1 MPKKKVAV
9 KYTSRDFISIKRDL
23 VEYAKRYYPETYRD
37 FNEASFGS
45 LMLDTVAYVGDMLSF
60 YLDYQSN
67 ESFLSTAIEYDNVIK
82 LSKQLGYRPRF
93 NPSSFGVA
101 TFYLMIPA
109 AAVGTEPDTTYLPAL
124 EKGSEFVTE
133 SGQGFILN
141 EDIRFA
147 EITRDEFAAGLI
159 DPQLN
164 TPTHYVVKS
173 TGRVISGALRNASIT
188 VGVFEK
194 FKKVRVPGQNIA
206 EILSVVDSDGNDYY
220 EVEYLSQ
227 DVIYKPIKNRKT
239 GATEPSAVMTA
250 VPVPRRFIVDQDT
263 QGAYLQ
269 FGFGSDSQLVTKSV
283 ADPSQIV
290 LEVYGKDYFAD
301 KTIDPNNL
309 LATDKFG
316 VGPSDTILTITY
328 RANTVNNMNVAP
340 GGLNT
345 VANPILK
352 FDNVLSLSTNKV
364 TSVINSLEV
373 NNDDS
378 IVGSITY
385 PSSEELRQRA
395 ISTFATQNRAVT
407 KQDYISMVYNMPPE
421 YGSIK
426 RCNIVQDKDSFKR
439 NLNIYVVSE
448 SDTGTL
454 TESNITIKENLKT
467 WLNNVKMINDTIDI
481 LDARIVN
488 LGIEFVAI
496 ADTDVNQYELLNDVY
511 SALTNF
517 FEIKPNLS
525 QPFYI
530 SDMYNVIN
538 DVPGIV
544 DVVTVDVARRST
556 AGYSQVNFNIAD
568 YITPDGRMIVFP
580 EDFIWEIKN
589 LKADIKG
596 TLK

>member
-407 KQDYISMVYNMPPE
+407 KQDYISMFYNMPPE

>member
-1 MPKKKVAV
+1 VPKKKVAV

>member
-1 MPKKKVAV
+1 VPKKKVAV

-67 ESFLSTAIEYDNVIK
+67 ESFLSTAIEYDNVVK

-109 AAVGTEPDTTYLPAL
+109 AAVGTEPDTTYLPTL

-147 EITRDEFAAGLI
+147 EITRDEFAAGLV

-345 VANPILK
+345 VASPILK